1 MNREKVWLYC
11 RIDKGGN
18 MSEEMLETHRYRL
31 EEYAAEHGLSI
42 MGISRDIQNGINFD
56 RPGLLEV
63 NRAVEEHL
71 VDIVLVFNLNRLCR
85 HTEDMIRYWN
95 FLKQNEVRLCTVAD
109 GFVNPIM
116 DSGIATA

>member
-18 MSEEMLETHRYRL
+18 MGEEPLEAQKYRL
-31 EEYAAEHGLSI
+31 EKYAAAHGLSI
-42 MGISRDIQNGINFD
+42 TGISEDTQNGISLE

-71 VDIVLVFNLNRLCR
+71 VDIVLVFNLDRLCR
-85 HTEDMIRYWN
+85 RTEDMIRYWN
-95 FLKQNEVRLCTVAD
+95 FLNQNKVRLCTVTD
-109 GFVNPIM
+109 GFVDLIM

>member
-18 MSEEMLETHRYRL
+18 MSEELLETHRYRL

-85 HTEDMIRYWN
+85 RTEDMIRYWN
-95 FLKQNEVRLCTVAD
+95 FLNQNKVRLCTVAD

>member
-1 MNREKVWLYC
+1 
-11 RIDKGGN
+11 
-18 MSEEMLETHRYRL
+18 
-31 EEYAAEHGLSI
+31 